1 MLPRLPPR
9 GLQAF
14 GAISRTRAALAGLAG
29 ACFLGLAYAW
39 GHGSRVAARG
49 SLALLAVL
57 VLSLGA
63 RAALQA
69 LAQTFV
75 ATDWRHA
82 DH

>member
-1 MLPRLPPR
+1 MLPSLPPR

-14 GAISRTRAALAGLAG
+14 SAISRTRAALAG
-29 ACFLGLAYAW
+29 ACFLGLAYVW

-49 SLALLAVL
+49 CLALLAGL